1 LEEGAE
7 AYETLAGVIVGAHG
21 VQGTLKVRPATS
33 TAAALFMP
41 TAGAGGSK
49 PRLPVWIGSSPA
61 EGRIYHVVSAKRQEP
76 KGGYL
81 IRLEGVDNRTAAL
94 GMAGLN
100 IYTPDT
106 RRAPLGADEYFVED
120 LIGLHAVTETGR
132 DLGSVTQ
139 VIAQPASDVYE
150 TDRDVLIPAVKAFI
164 AEIDLAG
171 KRLVVRDVP
180 GLLPA
185 EQDEA

>member
-1 LEEGAE
+1 MQQGGE

-21 VQGTLKVRPATS
+21 VQGTLKVRPAT
-33 TAAALFMP
+33 P
-41 TAGAGGSK
+41 TAGPMLTPGGAPGSK
-49 PRLPVWIGSSPA
+49 ARLAVWIGSSPA
-61 EGRIYHVVSAKRQEP
+61 EGKICHVVLAKRQAP

-81 IRLEGVDNRTAAL
+81 VRLEEVETRTTAE
-94 GMAGLN
+94 GFIGLN

-106 RRAPLGADEYFVED
+106 RRAPLDTDEYFVED
-120 LIGLHAVTETGR
+120 LIGLHAVTEAGK
-132 DLGSVTQ
+132 DLGTVTQ

-164 AEIDLAG
+164 AQIDLAG

-180 GLLPA
+180 GLLPS
-185 EQDEA
+185 EQEEA